1 MPTAHQLGQMAEDLA
16 ADFYKKRGYTLLAR
30 NYRYQKAE
38 VDLIVRKANV
48 LVAVEVKARSTTYFG
63 RPEGFIT
70 PKKIKLLILAI
81 DAFVSQRNLNVDV
94 RFDVMSYLF
103 QNGKWTCTPIQN
115 AFFPL

>member
-48 LVAVEVKARSTTYFG
+48 LVAVEVKA
-63 RPEGFIT
+63 
-70 PKKIKLLILAI
+70 
-81 DAFVSQRNLNVDV
+81 
-94 RFDVMSYLF
+94 
-103 QNGKWTCTPIQN
+103 
-115 AFFPL
+115 

>member
-63 RPEGFIT
+63 RSGNFH
-70 PKKIKLLILAI
+70 LQYGR
-81 DAFVSQRNLNVDV
+81 DQRARKSDQL
-94 RFDVMSYLF
+94 S
-103 QNGKWTCTPIQN
+103 
-115 AFFPL
+115 